1 MEIKRV
7 YRHLSETLLKADPTI
22 FSWTIKY
29 RFLRGGSPRA
39 QDQRNRLESRCVSPQ
54 LSRSKTAGQRQSGR
68 RPERALTQVKMDM
81 WEVVSA
87 AGFSF

>member
-1 MEIKRV
+1 MEIEAS
-7 YRHLSETLLKADPTI
+7 LPAPLETLLEADPTI

-39 QDQRNRLESRCVSPQ
+39 QGRRNRLESRHVSPQ
-54 LSRSKTAGQRQSGR
+54 LSSSETAGQRQSGR
-68 RPERALTQVKMDM
+68 RLERALTQVKMDM

-87 AGFSF
+87 ARFSL